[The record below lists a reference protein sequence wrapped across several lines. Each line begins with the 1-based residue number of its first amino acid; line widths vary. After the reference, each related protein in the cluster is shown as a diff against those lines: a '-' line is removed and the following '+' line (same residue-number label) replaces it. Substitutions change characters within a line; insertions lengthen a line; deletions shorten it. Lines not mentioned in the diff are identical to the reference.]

1 MKLRLHQELTDAE
14 IEKLASRDPL
24 PSFTD
29 EEEEIYY
36 ASQHFK
42 SSAKFVACLAMGLS
56 SGTIK
61 QEWKRARRHIL
72 ERRRREA
79 WDARHQARFDQARQ
93 KYLIFNP
100 NPATHQP

>member
-1 MKLRLHQELTDAE
+1 MKLRLHQELTDDE
-14 IEKLASRDPL
+14 IERLAARDPL
-24 PSFTD
+24 PDFTD
-29 EEEEIYY
+29 EADEIYH

-42 SSAKFVACLAMGLS
+42 GASKFVACVAMGLS

-61 QEWKRARRHIL
+61 REWKRARRHIL

-100 NPATHQP
+100 HTPTHQP

>member
-1 MKLRLHQELTDAE
+1 MKLRLHQELTDDE
-14 IEKLASRDPL
+14 IERLAARDPL
-24 PSFTD
+24 PDFTD
-29 EEEEIYY
+29 EADEIYH

-42 SSAKFVACLAMGLS
+42 GASKFVACLAMGLS

-72 ERRRREA
+72 ERRRRDA
-79 WDARHQARFDQARQ
+79 WDARYQARFDQSRQ

-100 NPATHQP
+100 NPTTREL